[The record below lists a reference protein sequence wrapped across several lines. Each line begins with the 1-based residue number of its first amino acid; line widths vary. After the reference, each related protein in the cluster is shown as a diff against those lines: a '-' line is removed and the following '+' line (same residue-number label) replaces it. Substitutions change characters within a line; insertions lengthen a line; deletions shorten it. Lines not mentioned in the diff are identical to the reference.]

1 MILGLILGSIAENSL
16 RKQLIVSDGSFAG
29 FVTRPI
35 ALVVLLFSL
44 IAFITPVIR
53 SRKKQKG

>member
-1 MILGLILGSIAENSL
+1 LGSIAENSL
-16 RKQLIVSDGSFAG
+16 RKQLIVSGGSLSG

-44 IAFITPVIR
+44 AAFISPVIR
-53 SRKKQKG
+53 NKKQKKG